1 MCGRRSGT
9 GSCVSVRQTTNLVV
23 HGFGRAFLCLSVQ
36 VLASP
41 TETERATERSGRV
54 RSTGHGVTAGMRLAL
69 LICTACVA
77 PGARGF
83 QTAAPVLL
91 CSSRGVRGRRT
102 RELLCSTE
110 SQFRYYEEWR
120 RTGKQP
126 QRLIPFDTARAAVQN
141 IGLLSRAE
149 WEAVL
154 TRTSRSLRTVRT
166 GYAYQPPMCCTTQ
179 RHRVAWHGGGTTV
192 RTLCAYQPRAACRT
206 YRVPCGTPQVG
217 GVGHRQ

>member
-1 MCGRRSGT
+1 M
-9 GSCVSVRQTTNLVV
+9 
-23 HGFGRAFLCLSVQ
+23 AF
-36 VLASP
+36 
-41 TETERATERSGRV
+41 
-54 RSTGHGVTAGMRLAL
+54 VTAGMRLAL

-91 CSSRGVRGRRT
+91 RSCSRGIRGRRT

-149 WEAVL
+149 WD
-154 TRTSRSLRTVRT
+154 TRVDT
-166 GYAYQPPMCCTTQ
+166 
-179 RHRVAWHGGGTTV
+179 
-192 RTLCAYQPRAACRT
+192 
-206 YRVPCGTPQVG
+206 
-217 GVGHRQ
+217 

>member
-1 MCGRRSGT
+1 
-9 GSCVSVRQTTNLVV
+9 
-23 HGFGRAFLCLSVQ
+23 
-36 VLASP
+36 
-41 TETERATERSGRV
+41 
-54 RSTGHGVTAGMRLAL
+54 MRLAL

-83 QTAAPVLL
+83 QAAAPVLL
-91 CSSRGVRGRRT
+91 RSCSRGVRGRRT

-166 GYAYQPPMCCTTQ
+166 GYAYRPP
-179 RHRVAWHGGGTTV
+179 A
-192 RTLCAYQPRAACRT
+192 
-206 YRVPCGTPQVG
+206 
-217 GVGHRQ
+217 